1 MMLRQTLRNGV
12 LSLVAST
19 LAVAP
24 GYAQT
29 PETFTAT
36 AAVKTAGAATASAPV
51 TIVVD
56 RKMPQSEADR
66 LVAAFKTGGPAALR
80 KALVGVPPTGTV
92 QLGAGAATP
101 TRLTI
106 ERATDKGRLL
116 TIVTDQPILFL
127 GAGVPGA
134 KPKEGY
140 DFAIID
146 IEVDAKGS
154 GSGTLAP
161 AAKVTVKEGV
171 FVVEDYASELVRLTA
186 VKKVK

>member
-1 MMLRQTLRNGV
+1 MMLRQTLRFV

-29 PETFTAT
+29 TETFTAT
-36 AAVKTAGAATASAPV
+36 AAVKTAGAATANAPV

-56 RKMPQSEADR
+56 RKMAQSEADR
-66 LVAAFKTGGPAALR
+66 LIEAFKTGGPSGLR

-92 QLGAGAATP
+92 QLGAGAPTP
-101 TRLTI
+101 TRLTL
-106 ERATDKGRLL
+106 ERPTDKGRLL
-116 TIVTDQPILFL
+116 SIVTDQPLMFL

-140 DFAIID
+140 DFGILD

-161 AAKVTVKEGV
+161 AAKVTLKQGV
-171 FVVEDYASELVRLTA
+171 FVVEDYASELVRLTE

>member
-1 MMLRQTLRNGV
+1 M
-12 LSLVAST
+12 A
-19 LAVAP
+19 
-24 GYAQT
+24 
-29 PETFTAT
+29 
-36 AAVKTAGAATASAPV
+36 
-51 TIVVD
+51 
-56 RKMPQSEADR
+56 
-66 LVAAFKTGGPAALR
+66 
-80 KALVGVPPTGTV
+80 PTGSV
-92 QLGAGAATP
+92 RLGAGAATP

-116 TIVTDQPILFL
+116 TIVADQPILFL

-171 FVVEDYASELVRLTA
+171 FVVEDYGSELVRLTA